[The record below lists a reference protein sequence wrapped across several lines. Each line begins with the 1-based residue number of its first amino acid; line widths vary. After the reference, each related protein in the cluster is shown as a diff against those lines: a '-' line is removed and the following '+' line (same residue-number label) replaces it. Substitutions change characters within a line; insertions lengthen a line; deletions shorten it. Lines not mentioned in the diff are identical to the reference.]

1 MARATGRKGNDSA
14 FETSNTTKESTMTNK
29 TGGYARTVLLA
40 LVVGLSGLVID
51 PQVSAQQIKGIYET
65 TADVPLREGPGNY
78 HKVVTTLPKGI
89 QINVVGKEGFWL
101 KVESKHGGKP
111 GYIDEQF
118 ARPAVAAATP
128 AAPSSPTSVA
138 GPYRTLREI
147 DLRETPTANARVVTR
162 LPADIKV
169 NVIRSEGDWLRVE
182 SKKGSKPGYVDKR
195 DVERWKD
202 R

>member
-1 MARATGRKGNDSA
+1 MTIRFGGRVGTA
-14 FETSNTTKESTMTNK
+14 
-29 TGGYARTVLLA
+29 LIA
-40 LVVGLSGLVID
+40 LVAALSGMMIC
-51 PQVSAQQIKGIYET
+51 PQANAQQIKGTYET
-65 TADVPLREGPGNY
+65 TADVPLREGPGNF

-89 QINVVGKEGFWL
+89 QINVVGKEGYWL

-111 GYIDEQF
+111 GYVDEQF
-118 ARPAVAAATP
+118 ARPAAASATAPAAAPAATP
-128 AAPSSPTSVA
+128 PYASVA
-138 GPYRTLREI
+138 GAYRTLREI
-147 DLRETPTANARVVTR
+147 DLRETPSANSQVVTR

-182 SKKGSKPGYVDKR
+182 SIKGGKPGYVDKR

>member
-1 MARATGRKGNDSA
+1 MAHRISAGVGGMLVALGFALTGMFCANP
-14 FETSNTTKESTMTNK
+14 
-29 TGGYARTVLLA
+29 L
-40 LVVGLSGLVID
+40 
-51 PQVSAQQIKGIYET
+51 QAQQYKGSYET
-65 TADVPLREGPGNY
+65 TAEVPLREGPGNF

-101 KVESKHGGKP
+101 QVESKHGGKP

-128 AAPSSPTSVA
+128 ATPTAPTSVA
-138 GPYRTLREI
+138 GPYRTLREQ
-147 DLRETPTANARVVTR
+147 DLRETPSTNARVVTR

-182 SKKGSKPGYVDKR
+182 SQKGGKPGYLDKR

>member
-1 MARATGRKGNDSA
+1 MNSITSGHASA
-14 FETSNTTKESTMTNK
+14 VLIAVVVALSGM
-29 TGGYARTVLLA
+29 LLA
-40 LVVGLSGLVID
+40 
-51 PQVSAQQIKGIYET
+51 PAASAQPAKGSYET
-65 TADVPLREGPGNY
+65 TADVPLREGPGNF
-78 HKVVTTLPKGI
+78 HKVITTLPKGI
-89 QINVVGKEGFWL
+89 QINVVGKEGYWL

-118 ARPAVAAATP
+118 ARPATAATAT
-128 AAPSSPTSVA
+128 AAPLAQSPFTSAA

-147 DLRETPTANARVVTR
+147 DLRETPSANSRVVTR

-182 SKKGSKPGYVDKR
+182 SNKGGKPGYVDKR
-195 DVERWKD
+195 EVERWKD

>member
-1 MARATGRKGNDSA
+1 MTINITGRAS
-14 FETSNTTKESTMTNK
+14 
-29 TGGYARTVLLA
+29 TVLIA
-40 LVVGLSGLVID
+40 LIVALNVVVIG
-51 PQVSAQQIKGIYET
+51 PRVSAQQIKGSYET
-65 TADVPLREGPGNY
+65 TAEVPLREGPGNF
-78 HKVVTTLPKGI
+78 HKIITTLPKGL
-89 QINVVGKEGFWL
+89 QITVVGKEGYWL
-101 KVESKHGGKP
+101 KVESKHGDKP

-118 ARPAVAAATP
+118 ARSATAATTAAAPATTP
-128 AAPSSPTSVA
+128 PYTSVA

-147 DLRETPTANARVVTR
+147 DLRETPSANSRVVTR

-182 SKKGSKPGYVDKR
+182 SNKGGKPGYVDKR

>member
-1 MARATGRKGNDSA
+1 MTIKIGGRVSA
-14 FETSNTTKESTMTNK
+14 
-29 TGGYARTVLLA
+29 ALIA
-40 LVVGLSGLVID
+40 LVIALSGMVIA
-51 PQVSAQQIKGIYET
+51 PRVSAQQIKGSYET
-65 TADVPLREGPGNY
+65 TADVPLREGPGNF

-89 QINVVGKEGFWL
+89 KINVVGKEGYWL
-101 KVESKHGGKP
+101 KVESKHGDKP

-118 ARPAVAAATP
+118 ARPATAATTAAAP
-128 AAPSSPTSVA
+128 AAPSPFSSVA

-147 DLRETPTANARVVTR
+147 DLRETPSANSRVVTR

-182 SKKGSKPGYVDKR
+182 STKGGKPGYVDKR
-195 DVERWKD
+195 EVERWKD

>member
-1 MARATGRKGNDSA
+1 
-14 FETSNTTKESTMTNK
+14 MTNEI
-29 TGGYARTVLLA
+29 GGRAITRLFA
-40 LVVGLSGLVID
+40 LVVALSALMTG
-51 PQVSAQQIKGIYET
+51 PQVGAQEVKGSYET
-65 TADVPLREGPGNY
+65 TAEVPLREGPGNF
-78 HKVVTTLPKGI
+78 HKVITTLPKGI
-89 QINVVGKEGFWL
+89 QITVVGKEGYWL

-118 ARPAVAAATP
+118 ARPAVAAAAP
-128 AAPSSPTSVA
+128 AAPPPSTSVA
-138 GPYRTLREI
+138 GAYRTLREI
-147 DLRETPTANARVVTR
+147 DLRETPNGNSRVVTR

-182 SKKGSKPGYVDKR
+182 SKKGGKPGYVDKR

>member
-1 MARATGRKGNDSA
+1 MASRIS
-14 FETSNTTKESTMTNK
+14 
-29 TGGYARTVLLA
+29 GGIGGVLIILGLA
-40 LVVGLSGLVID
+40 LAGMFCGTPV
-51 PQVSAQQIKGIYET
+51 QAQQYKGSYET
-65 TADVPLREGPGNY
+65 TAEVPLREGPGNY
-78 HKVVTTLPKGI
+78 HKIITTLPKGI

-118 ARPAVAAATP
+118 ARAAVAAPTPATPSSP
-128 AAPSSPTSVA
+128 AAPTAAA
-138 GPYRTLREI
+138 GWYRTLREQ
-147 DLRETPTANARVVTR
+147 DLRETPSTNARVVTR

-182 SKKGSKPGYVDKR
+182 SQQGGKPGYLEKR

>member
-1 MARATGRKGNDSA
+1 
-14 FETSNTTKESTMTNK
+14 MTNK

-40 LVVGLSGLVID
+40 LVVGLSGLVIG
-51 PQVSAQQIKGIYET
+51 PHVSAQQIKGTYET

-111 GYIDEQF
+111 GYVDEQF
-118 ARPAVAAATP
+118 ARPATPVTTP
-128 AAPSSPTSVA
+128 AAPGGPASFSSVA
-138 GPYRTLREI
+138 GSYRTLREI
-147 DLRETPTANARVVTR
+147 DLRETPSANSRVVTR

-182 SKKGSKPGYVDKR
+182 SNRGGKPGYVDRR

>member
-1 MARATGRKGNDSA
+1 MI
-14 FETSNTTKESTMTNK
+14 SNT
-29 TGGYARTVLLA
+29 GGAVRAVFIA
-40 LVVGLSGLVID
+40 FVIAFSGILIAHTAN
-51 PQVSAQQIKGIYET
+51 AQPVKGTYET
-65 TADVPLREGPGNY
+65 TADVPLREGPGNF
-78 HKVVTTLPKGI
+78 HKIVTTLPKGI
-89 QINVVGKEGFWL
+89 QINVVGKEGYWL

-118 ARPAVAAATP
+118 ARPAAAATAP
-128 AAPSSPTSVA
+128 AAAPATQSPPTAVA

-147 DLRETPTANARVVTR
+147 DLRETPSATARVVTR

-182 SKKGSKPGYVDKR
+182 SQKGGKPGYVDKR

-202 R
+202 AK

>member
-1 MARATGRKGNDSA
+1 MTIKIGGRVSA
-14 FETSNTTKESTMTNK
+14 
-29 TGGYARTVLLA
+29 ALIA
-40 LVVGLSGLVID
+40 LVIALSGMVIA
-51 PQVSAQQIKGIYET
+51 PRVSAQQIKGSYET
-65 TADVPLREGPGNY
+65 TAEVPLREGPGNF
-78 HKVVTTLPKGI
+78 HKIITTLPKGL
-89 QINVVGKEGFWL
+89 QITVVGKEGYWL
-101 KVESKHGGKP
+101 NVESKHGGKP

-118 ARPAVAAATP
+118 ARPATAATP
-128 AAPSSPTSVA
+128 PYTSVA

-147 DLRETPTANARVVTR
+147 DLRETPSANSRVVIR

-182 SKKGSKPGYVDKR
+182 SNKGGKPGYVDKR

>member
-1 MARATGRKGNDSA
+1 MPKKRGRRVSARL
-14 FETSNTTKESTMTNK
+14 F
-29 TGGYARTVLLA
+29 A
-40 LVVGLSGLVID
+40 LVVALNGMGLGTPVN
-51 PQVSAQQIKGIYET
+51 AQPIKGSYET
-65 TADVPLREGPGNY
+65 TADVPLREGPGNF
-78 HKVVTTLPKGI
+78 HKIVTTLPKGI
-89 QINVVGKEGFWL
+89 QITVVGKEGYWL

-118 ARPAVAAATP
+118 ARPATAATAAATP
-128 AAPSSPTSVA
+128 AAQSPFTAVA

-147 DLRETPTANARVVTR
+147 DLRETPNANSRVVTR

-169 NVIRSEGDWLRVE
+169 NVIRSEGGWLRVE
-182 SKKGSKPGYVDKR
+182 SNKGGKPGYVDKR

>member
-1 MARATGRKGNDSA
+1 
-14 FETSNTTKESTMTNK
+14 MTNK
-29 TGGYARTVLLA
+29 IGGHARTGLLV
-40 LVVGLSGLVID
+40 LVVALSGLLNG
-51 PQVSAQQIKGIYET
+51 PQVRAQQINGTYEI

-78 HKVVTTLPKGI
+78 HKIVTTLPKGI

-118 ARPAVAAATP
+118 ARPAVAAAPAATS
-128 AAPSSPTSVA
+128 AAPSSYTSVA

-147 DLRETPTANARVVTR
+147 DLRETPSANSRVVTR

-182 SKKGSKPGYVDKR
+182 SKKGGKPGYVDKR